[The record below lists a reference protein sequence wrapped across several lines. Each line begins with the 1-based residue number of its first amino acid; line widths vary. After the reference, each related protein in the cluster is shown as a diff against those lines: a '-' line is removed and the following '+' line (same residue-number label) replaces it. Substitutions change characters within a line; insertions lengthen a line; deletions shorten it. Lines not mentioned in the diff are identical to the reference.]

1 MAHNYHGVLGSMK
14 GRKSV
19 PEHEEDALT
28 QAAGRAV
35 VDMVLETSHQE
46 TQGQPQGMEF
56 VSATSLTTS

>member
-35 VDMVLETSHQE
+35 VDMVLET
-46 TQGQPQGMEF
+46 
-56 VSATSLTTS
+56 